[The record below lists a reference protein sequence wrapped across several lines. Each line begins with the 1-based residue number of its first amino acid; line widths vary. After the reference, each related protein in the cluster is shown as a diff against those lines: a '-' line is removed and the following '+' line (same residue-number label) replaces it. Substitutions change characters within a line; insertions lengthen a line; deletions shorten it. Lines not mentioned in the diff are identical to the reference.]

1 VKSDNYR
8 QPINFFVK
16 IFNAELLKK
25 KNMGLKYENICKRK
39 CGKQKKFFFVWIYIL
54 FLWSLSI
61 LLFLLNDEIRYFV
74 DPADF
79 SAYFERGKWILG
91 PKAPISE
98 YPQIPTYLFGFN
110 YFLSSF
116 FPSTFQFGAFISIFS
131 LEMAIALFFSVQILY
146 KLLTPEKKA
155 LCLLLILPPTVY
167 FTINRFDILPVLFS
181 LIAVYYLNQKK
192 WGRASIF
199 LAIATLTKWYP
210 ILLFPGAI
218 IYSYTV
224 EKRFL
229 GRVFIFYF
237 LTIALIILPTFIIG
251 GIEAFAFPYQF
262 HIARGMEY
270 VSIPLLIHD
279 LLKKTDLVN
288 LNLTMYFVI
297 FFLLQVISPV
307 SILLIKLKNIETLFN
322 HFVLVISMFILFSR
336 IDSPQWFLWL
346 IPFLILT
353 AKNKFDVWLIAIF
366 SFSTYLFFP
375 VAFDVFGP
383 SSAQFKWAGISW
395 YILLSVFVLR
405 SIKRLQFRGFQKI
418 LIKGNI

>member
-1 VKSDNYR
+1 
-8 QPINFFVK
+8 
-16 IFNAELLKK
+16 
-25 KNMGLKYENICKRK
+25 
-39 CGKQKKFFFVWIYIL
+39 
-54 FLWSLSI
+54 
-61 LLFLLNDEIRYFV
+61 
-74 DPADF
+74 
-79 SAYFERGKWILG
+79 
-91 PKAPISE
+91 
-98 YPQIPTYLFGFN
+98 
-110 YFLSSF
+110 
-116 FPSTFQFGAFISIFS
+116 
-131 LEMAIALFFSVQILY
+131 MAIALFFSVQILY

-383 SSAQFKWAGISW
+383 SSAQFKCAGISW